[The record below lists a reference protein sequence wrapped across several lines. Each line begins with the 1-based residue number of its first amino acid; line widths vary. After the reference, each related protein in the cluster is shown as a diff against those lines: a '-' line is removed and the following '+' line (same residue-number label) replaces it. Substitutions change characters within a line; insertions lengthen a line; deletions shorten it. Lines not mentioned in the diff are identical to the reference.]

1 MKKTFVRLCLLQ
13 DVDSNCEYITKEQ
26 QAAWVA
32 NVLNS
37 VGSEGYTFATDDSG
51 CEDTAEFACDEME
64 FASVDVY
71 DFMGSEHESE
81 RFYARDIVVFKHKA
95 TGEYYVLNAE
105 DLFEF

>member
-13 DVDSNCEYITKEQ
+13 DVDSNCEYITAEQ
-26 QAAWVA
+26 QEAWIA
-32 NVLNS
+32 NVLGT
-37 VGSEGYTFATDDSG
+37 VGENGYSMATTEEGDV
-51 CEDTAEFACDEME
+51 DTAEFTCDEME

-95 TGEYYVLNAE
+95 TGNYYVLNAE